1 MYLTLNMIYDCLQF
15 HQIKIF
21 LADGDNSSQLCL
33 FNLKGNEKRLIDI
46 KTIAALDLPRS
57 NILNSY

>member
-1 MYLTLNMIYDCLQF
+1 MIYGCLQF

-21 LADGDNSSQLCL
+21 LAVGDNSSQLYL

-46 KTIAALDLPRS
+46 KTIAALDLTRS